1 MNLFKFF
8 KRSKNESKDI
18 RSVVL
23 SFQNDIYE
31 IYGVDGLREI
41 KFESEVYHAILNDL
55 NFFNPYN
62 KLSPMGN
69 LSIDNIRIR
78 ETTY

>member
-1 MNLFKFF
+1 MTEQKLIQRLAAMAETFNK
-8 KRSKNESKDI
+8 E
-18 RSVVL
+18 L
-23 SFQNDIYE
+23 SAE
-31 IYGVDGLREI
+31 AMKL
-41 KFESEVYHAILNDL
+41 YHAILNDL